1 MIRLTVLYNL
11 PAETDEEEFL
21 RWRLSGHQQ
30 ANASIKGVIRTD
42 FARSVDAWPEG
53 TDPMYRFMTTVDW
66 PDWASF
72 REGFYAPQVQ
82 AALEEDAKMLRDPV
96 FLVGE
101 ILAGHQA
108 D

>member
-21 RWRLSGHQQ
+21 RWRLSDHQQ
-30 ANASIKGVIRTD
+30 TNASIGGVIRTD
-42 FARSVDAWPEG
+42 FARCVDAWPVG
-53 TDPMYRFMTTVDW
+53 TDPRYRFMTTVDW
-66 PDWASF
+66 PDWTSF

-96 FLVGE
+96 FLVSE
-101 ILAGHQA
+101 ILAANEA